1 MDQLSLC
8 HIHNDILDDSLA
20 EDNSHL
26 GDIHHLEPKQK
37 SKARTS
43 KPSELAKQKTGQKK
57 TTKAIS
63 TTFGLAKQR
72 KGQKEKTKQLVSYE
86 RHLLE

>member
-37 SKARTS
+37 SKARTP

-72 KGQKEKTKQLVSYE
+72 EGQKGKTKQLVSYE